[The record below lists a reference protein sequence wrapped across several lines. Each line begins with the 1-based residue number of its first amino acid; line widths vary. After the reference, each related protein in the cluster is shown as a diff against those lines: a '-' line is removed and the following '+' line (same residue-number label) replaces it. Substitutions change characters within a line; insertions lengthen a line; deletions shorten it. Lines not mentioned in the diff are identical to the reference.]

1 MPRVRTRAGQVS
13 YTDSGSGPPV
23 VLLHATLHDHH
34 DFDAIAPALR
44 ERHRVIAV
52 DWPGHGESDAPEL
65 PHIASGT
72 LFADVLEDLVTTLD
86 LPSAAFI
93 GNSVGGYAAS
103 RLAITK
109 PERVRALVLV
119 NAAGFTPNNLVTRAF
134 CRAMGTPAINRRLLP
149 RLVPRYMKPAS
160 DLDMAITER
169 AVARAKTV
177 DGVEVAASLWR
188 SFADPDY
195 DLRRRAAEHTAPTL
209 FVWVVRDVVFPLRA
223 GKSARRALPQARLET
238 FETGHVAFASDP
250 RGFLGLV
257 TPFLAKA
264 FVAHAS
270 PVTVIDA

>member
-1 MPRVRTRAGQVS
+1 MPE
-13 YTDSGSGPPV
+13 PP
-23 VLLHATLHDHH
+23 H
-34 DFDAIAPALR
+34 
-44 ERHRVIAV
+44 
-52 DWPGHGESDAPEL
+52 S
-65 PHIASGT
+65 ASGT

-86 LPSAAFI
+86 LSSAAFI

-149 RLVPRYMKPAS
+149 RLVPRYVKPAS

-169 AVARAKTV
+169 AVAQARPLMV
-177 DGVEVAASLWR
+177 SR
-188 SFADPDY
+188 SRRRCGEAADPDY
-195 DLRRRAAEHTAPTL
+195 DLRCRAAEHTAPTL
-209 FVWVVRDVVFPLRA
+209 FVWGVRDVVLPLRA
-223 GKSARRALPQARLET
+223 GKSAHRALPQARLET

-257 TPFLAKA
+257 TPFLAEA
-264 FVAHAS
+264 LAPTRAR
-270 PVTVIDA
+270 PR

>member
-1 MPRVRTRAGQVS
+1 VS
-13 YTDSGSGPPV
+13 YTDGGLGPPV

-44 ERHRVIAV
+44 ERYRVIAV
-52 DWPGHGESDAPEL
+52 DWPGHGESAAPEP

-86 LPSAAFI
+86 VSSAAFI

-109 PERVRALVLV
+109 PERVGALVLV
-119 NAAGFTPNNLVTRAF
+119 NAAGFTPNNLVTRTF

-149 RLVPRYMKPAS
+149 RLVPRYMKPVS

-177 DGVEVAASLWR
+177 DGAEVAASLWR
-188 SFADPDY
+188 SFADPAY
-195 DLRRRAAEHTAPTL
+195 DLRSRAAEHTASTL
-209 FVWVVRDVVFPLRA
+209 FVWGVRDVVLPLRA
-223 GKSARRALPQARLET
+223 GKFAQRGLPRSRLET
-238 FETGHVAFASDP
+238 LETGHVAFASDP
-250 RGFLGLV
+250 RGFLALV
-257 TPFLAKA
+257 TPFLADA
-264 FVAHAS
+264 FAARAN
-270 PVTVIDA
+270 PGPAIDA